1 MSRYVEAGYVESG
14 YVEGDGF
21 LAPDAGQHPLKFFV
35 SNGSKSINELTS
47 SIASMLSDGDMAV
60 VYAPEVG
67 KIMIGTNSG
76 FGEFLGGVNI
86 NKLLADQ
93 RLADRV
99 RELSSY
105 EMEARII
112 TPSGSIVSDV
122 AVTQVDETTFEVAL
136 PDEFVGSSFK
146 IRLSQTNTGG

>member
-1 MSRYVEAGYVESG
+1 MGRYVEAGYVESG

-35 SNGSKSINELTS
+35 SNGSKPIEELTS

-67 KIMIGTNSG
+67 KILIGTNAG
-76 FGEFLGGVNI
+76 FGEFLGGVDI
-86 NKLLADQ
+86 GKLLMDQ
-93 RLADRV
+93 QFIDRV
-99 RELSSY
+99 EELTSL
-105 EMEARII
+105 EASII
-112 TPSGSIVSDV
+112 APDGSIVSN
-122 AVTQVDETTFEVAL
+122 ATVTQVDETTFEVAL

-146 IRLSQTNTGG
+146 IRLSRTNTGG